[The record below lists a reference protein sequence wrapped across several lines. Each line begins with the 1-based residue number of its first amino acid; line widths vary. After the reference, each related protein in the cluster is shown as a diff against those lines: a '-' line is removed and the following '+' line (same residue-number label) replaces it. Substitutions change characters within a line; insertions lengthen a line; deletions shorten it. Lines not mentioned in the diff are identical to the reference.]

1 MAMTATQILLLIL
14 LLGGYLL
21 LTVQQGIAIA
31 NGEKV
36 DGNAFHTQYT
46 TSFVFGSVIVVG
58 VTAYLLYGYQNEDLF
73 RYLTG
78 IGAIGGIA
86 LSMMM
91 LHFTKLR
98 VNYATM
104 D

>member
-1 MAMTATQILLLIL
+1 MAMSATQILLLIL

-31 NGEKV
+31 NGEKL
-36 DGNAFHTQYT
+36 DGNAFHTQFT
-46 TSFVFGSVIVVG
+46 TSFVFGSLIVIS
-58 VTAYLLYGYQNEDLF
+58 VTAYLLYEYQNEDLF
-73 RYLTG
+73 RYLTFV
-78 IGAIGGIA
+78 GAVGGIA

-91 LHFTKLR
+91 LQFTKLR
-98 VNYATM
+98 LNYATN